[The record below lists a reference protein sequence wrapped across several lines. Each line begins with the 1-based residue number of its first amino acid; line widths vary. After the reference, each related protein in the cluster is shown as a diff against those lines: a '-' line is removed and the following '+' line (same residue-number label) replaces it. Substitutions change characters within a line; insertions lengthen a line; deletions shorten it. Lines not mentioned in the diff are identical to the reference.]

1 MNDLLPLRRG
11 VVVCKS
17 ELERH
22 AELADTVVPTNADK
36 VFAGKRR
43 EGRAT
48 QSLQCSVNRLQ
59 KVAHSKILFRRW
71 RLKRAVENT
80 VVGNSN
86 GQQRDSLLTSAR
98 VVGIS
103 NLLDL
108 Y

>member
-1 MNDLLPLRRG
+1 MTDLSPLRRG

-48 QSLQCSVNRLQ
+48 QSLQGSGNRLQ
-59 KVAHSKILFRRW
+59 KVRDSKIVERGW
-71 RLKRAVENT
+71 RLKRACENT
-80 VVGNSN
+80 VVGDAN
-86 GQQRDSLLTSAR
+86 GQQRYSLLTSAR

-108 Y
+108 D